1 MGGKSSIEI
10 SLLRGFILEVRGRG
24 RERSVIDTTRRM
36 LIGSQRGI
44 MDIHGDGPMGA
55 DNPRE
60 SSVTSNGLEMAT
72 RTTADVGWGDQRET
86 HIRDGNDT

>member
-36 LIGSQRGI
+36 LIGRQRCI
-44 MDIHGDGPMGA
+44 MVIHGDGPMGA

-60 SSVTSNGLEMAT
+60 SSVTSNELEMAT
-72 RTTADVGWGDQRET
+72 TTADVGWGDQRET